1 MQYKFY
7 GVLLGIVSLPV
18 ALNAEQNFFKD
29 SLPTIFRN
37 IAQGVEDGNTE
48 MVAKNEVVNYSLDA
62 ANDAI
67 DRLENS
73 IIARSLALTGTPNY
87 LI

>member
-18 ALNAEQNFFKD
+18 ALNAEQNFLKD
-29 SLPTIFRN
+29 SLPSIVKN
-37 IAQGVEDGNTE
+37 IAQGIEDGNAE
-48 MVAKNEVVNYSLDA
+48 VVAKNEVVNYSLDA